1 MRKFLLASVATLGT
15 TGGLM
20 GAALAQTP
28 PGAPV
33 PTPPMS
39 MSAPVPISG
48 PIGAPNQG
56 QQAWPAAPAPVSYVN
71 DNNNYQAPML
81 PGAVANP
88 TPGTIVVHINAKVQ
102 VDAGGVWSSAD
113 QRAFTAPNGSP
124 GAAPITSIGSGSL
137 AAGSATSA
145 SAAQSAILGVNGTG
159 TAKVQPQVIG
169 SFARLY
175 FGGDGMATNGL
186 RYGAAIEIRE
196 NFSGEP
202 SGSSASTYSSLET
215 LYVRRAFTYVAGD
228 NWGIV
233 RAGQADGLIGIFDN
247 GVTTFQ
253 FLPTGN
259 FNGGDTQSFI
269 PGNAVPTWIWLS
281 QAGGE
286 YDNTKLVYMSPQI
299 AGFDFGVQYAP
310 NTSNAYGSDGSALG
324 ALGQSI
330 TGAGIGTGLTCGTA
344 TSGCP
349 SLSSGPGSLDGNR
362 LINQYAAGVR
372 YQGAFG
378 GMGVLAYGV
387 YEGSGTVD
395 YTGPGPATAFG
406 RTNLGISA
414 LPASKYNGK
423 YTGWS
428 IGSGGVALTYA
439 GFTVG
444 GNVIGGA
451 KNGYASPMPQGAVH
465 QLGYILG
472 AKYVYGPWTVGI
484 AAMEYWDQGNVQMT
498 GLTQHRARGI
508 NPGFSYT
515 VAPGYTVYAEYL
527 WNDQTQNGVNQ
538 ITGATGS
545 GANNNIK
552 SQGFVVGNVV
562 NF

>member
-1 MRKFLLASVATLGT
+1 M
-15 TGGLM
+15 
-20 GAALAQTP
+20 
-28 PGAPV
+28 
-33 PTPPMS
+33 
-39 MSAPVPISG
+39 
-48 PIGAPNQG
+48 
-56 QQAWPAAPAPVSYVN
+56 
-71 DNNNYQAPML
+71 
-81 PGAVANP
+81 
-88 TPGTIVVHINAKVQ
+88 
-102 VDAGGVWSSAD
+102 
-113 QRAFTAPNGSP
+113 
-124 GAAPITSIGSGSL
+124 
-137 AAGSATSA
+137 
-145 SAAQSAILGVNGTG
+145 
-159 TAKVQPQVIG
+159 
-169 SFARLY
+169 
-175 FGGDGMATNGL
+175 
-186 RYGAAIEIRE
+186 
-196 NFSGEP
+196 
-202 SGSSASTYSSLET
+202 
-215 LYVRRAFTYVAGD
+215 YVRRAFTYVAGD

-233 RAGQADGLIGIFDN
+233 RAGQADGVIGIFDN

-259 FNGGDTQSFI
+259 FNGGDSQSFM
-269 PGNAVPTWIWLS
+269 PGAVPPTFIWLS

-286 YDNTKLVYMSPQI
+286 YDTSKIVYLSPQI
-299 AGFDFGVQYAP
+299 AGFDFGFMYAP
-310 NTSNAYGSDGSALG
+310 STSNQYGTDNAALG

-349 SLSSGPGSLDGNR
+349 NLSSGPGSLDGDR
-362 LINQYAAGVR
+362 LINVYAAGVR

-378 GMGVLAYGV
+378 ALGVLAYGA
-387 YEGSGTVD
+387 YMGSGTVD
-395 YTGPGPATAFG
+395 YTGAGPGTAAG
-406 RTNLGISA
+406 RTILGISA

-428 IGSGGVALTYA
+428 LGSGGVAVTYA

-451 KNGYASPMPQGAVH
+451 KNSYASPMPQGAVH
-465 QLGYILG
+465 QFGYIVG

-515 VAPGYTVYAEYL
+515 VAPGYTVYAEYM

-538 ITGATGS
+538 ITGATNS
-545 GANNNIK
+545 GANNNIRG
-552 SQGFVVGNVV
+552 QGFVIGNVV

>member
-15 TGGLM
+15 TGGLL

-33 PTPPMS
+33 PQPP

-48 PIGAPNQG
+48 PIGAPSQG

-71 DNNNYQAPML
+71 SNNNYQAPML
-81 PGAVANP
+81 PGALANP

-102 VDAGGVWSSAD
+102 VDVGGIWTSAD
-113 QRAFTAPNGSP
+113 SVARTAPNGAP
-124 GAAPITSIGSGSL
+124 GVGPITSIGSGPL
-137 AAGSATSA
+137 AAGTATSA
-145 SAAQSAILGVNGTG
+145 STAQSAILGVNGTG
-159 TAKVQPQVIG
+159 TAKLQPQVMG
-169 SFARLY
+169 AFARLY

-186 RYGAAIEIRE
+186 RYGAAIEVRE
-196 NFSGEP
+196 NFPGEQ
-202 SGSSASTYSSLET
+202 SGSSASTYLSLQT

-233 RAGQADGLIGIFDN
+233 RLGQADGPIGIFDN

-253 FLPTGN
+253 FLPTGD
-259 FNGGDTQSFI
+259 FNGGDTQSFM
-269 PGNAVPTWIWLS
+269 PGNVPPTWIWLS

-286 YDNTKLVYMSPQI
+286 YGTTKAVYLSPQI
-299 AGFDFGVQYAP
+299 AGFDFGAMYAP
-310 NTSNAYGSDGSALG
+310 SSSNQFGSDNAALG

-330 TGAGIGTGLTCGTA
+330 TGAGIGTGLTCAAA

-349 SLSSGPGSLDGNR
+349 NLSSGPGSLDGDR
-362 LINQYAAGVR
+362 LINIYAAGAR

-378 GMGVLAYGV
+378 ALGVLAYGV
-387 YEGSGTVD
+387 YMGSGTPD
-395 YTGPGPATAFG
+395 YTGLGPNTAAG
-406 RTNLGISA
+406 RTILGTSA
-414 LPASKYNGK
+414 LPGSQYNGK
-423 YTGWS
+423 FVGWS
-428 IGSGGVALTYA
+428 IGSAGVAVTYA

-444 GNVIGGA
+444 GNVIGGL
-451 KNGYASPMPQGAVH
+451 KNGYASPMPQNGVH

-515 VAPGYTVYAEYL
+515 VAPGYTVYGEYM

-538 ITGATGS
+538 ITGAAGS
-545 GANNNIK
+545 GANNNIRG
-552 SQGFVVGNVV
+552 QGFVIGNVV